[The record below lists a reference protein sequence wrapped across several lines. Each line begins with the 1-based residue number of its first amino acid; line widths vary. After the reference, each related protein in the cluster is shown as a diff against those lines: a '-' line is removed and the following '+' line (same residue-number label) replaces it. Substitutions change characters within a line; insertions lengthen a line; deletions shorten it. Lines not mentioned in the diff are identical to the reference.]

1 MHRYLLFQLFL
12 LFACNK
18 LATISI
24 NEAIKYLE
32 NEEYYFLDVRTKRE
46 HLEKSILNTD
56 CIPVQEIEERIE
68 ELEKYKDKKLI
79 VYCRSG
85 NRSKVATEILIQNGY
100 DGYNLIGGMNKWNG
114 KIESGK

>member
-1 MHRYLLFQLFL
+1 MYRYLLLQLFIL
-12 LFACNK
+12 LACNK
-18 LATISI
+18 SATISI
-24 NEAIKYLE
+24 NDAINYLE
-32 NEEYYFLDVRTKRE
+32 NKEYYFLDVRTKGE
-46 HLEKSILNTD
+46 HIDKSILNTD

-100 DGYNLIGGMNKWNG
+100 DGYSLIGGMNEWSG
-114 KIESGK
+114 KTESGK

>member
-1 MHRYLLFQLFL
+1 MHRYLLVQLFF

-18 LATISI
+18 PATISI
-24 NEAIKYLE
+24 NEAIKHLE

-46 HLEKSILNTD
+46 HIDKSILNTD

-100 DGYNLIGGMNKWNG
+100 EGCSLIGGMNQWNG
-114 KIESGK
+114 KIESVK